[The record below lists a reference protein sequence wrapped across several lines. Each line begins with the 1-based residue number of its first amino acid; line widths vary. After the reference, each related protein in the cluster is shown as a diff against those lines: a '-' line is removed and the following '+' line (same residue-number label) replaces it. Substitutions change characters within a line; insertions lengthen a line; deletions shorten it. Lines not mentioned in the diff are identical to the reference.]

1 MTVRPIE
8 EFLLLE
14 PRTGG
19 IPLDA
24 QRLAVSAQGRIEE
37 ARAFMVATVAK
48 EFAQKHRDRLNADL
62 ASRIEFLRQGFFY
75 EQKELVEARSLW
87 SKRRRDGHPSAERE
101 IARIRDLQRAW
112 EMRSQDAEQT
122 VLREPALIGVG
133 PVAFLAHV
141 LVRPAASDE
150 ESMRY
155 DAEVERV
162 AMELV
167 MAHERALGARVHDV
181 HTPELSLQ
189 AGLNTPHPGFDV
201 LSHRSDGA
209 RRCIEIKGR
218 ARQGNIYISTN
229 EWAAAANR
237 REDYWLYVVFDCA
250 SASPRLIAVQ
260 DPFRKLVEKA
270 SGFEL
275 NAADILTAGE
285 HLPLH

>member
-19 IPLDA
+19 LPLDA

-75 EQKELVEARSLW
+75 EQKELVEARTVW
-87 SKRRRDGHPSAERE
+87 SKRRREGHPSAERE

-112 EMRSQDAEQT
+112 ETRSQDAEQT

-133 PVAFLAHV
+133 PVEFLAHV
-141 LVRPAASDE
+141 LVRPAANDE

-167 MAHERALGARVHDV
+167 MAHERALGARVQDV
-181 HTPELSLQ
+181 HSPELSLL
-189 AGLNTPHPGFDV
+189 AGTEHAL
-201 LSHRSDGA
+201 
-209 RRCIEIKGR
+209 
-218 ARQGNIYISTN
+218 
-229 EWAAAANR
+229 
-237 REDYWLYVVFDCA
+237 
-250 SASPRLIAVQ
+250 
-260 DPFRKLVEKA
+260 
-270 SGFEL
+270 
-275 NAADILTAGE
+275 AGV
-285 HLPLH
+285 